1 MSTVDIG
8 VVDPDVEGIGIV
20 VPDADAEP
28 PRGAETNRVDED
40 NDSKIDFD
48 DEAALARLDEAIP
61 WFNPAAP
68 PDDGLTRPG
77 RGIRWALKC
86 EMKVGGVA
94 VFGPAALTYG
104 TIIAVSATVS
114 ASCCQCKLHA
124 SSGSGRSPVIFA
136 GRQVGCR
143 GERIQRPTAAPET
156 YNATGGSFSFPLL
169 SRPGILSIG
178 SVDTGE
184 SEVEADDW
192 EGAEGVGS
200 SKKPLGKRPDSAILE
215 SSALCDVVPRPR
227 SK

>member
-8 VVDPDVEGIGIV
+8 VCVADVEGIGVV
-20 VPDADAEP
+20 VPDADADP

-48 DEAALARLDEAIP
+48 DEAALDRLDEAIP

-114 ASCCQCKLHA
+114 ASCCQCKLCA
-124 SSGSGRSPVIFA
+124 SSGSARSPVIFTS
-136 GRQVGCR
+136 GRVFAEEECSNIPQLQRRTVLLVVASVSHCHPALASCPSGRSIRGSRRWRRMPARGQKVGHR
-143 GERIQRPTAAPET
+143 RSLWGRDRT
-156 YNATGGSFSFPLL
+156 
-169 SRPGILSIG
+169 
-178 SVDTGE
+178 
-184 SEVEADDW
+184 
-192 EGAEGVGS
+192 
-200 SKKPLGKRPDSAILE
+200 
-215 SSALCDVVPRPR
+215 VPFWSP
-227 SK
+227 